1 MKHFIAIIIAIIAF
15 VYSSANASAADLV
28 MTKSYFQQEM
38 GGGGQVPIVSN
49 NIAEVVYFYDNNTVK
64 LRTGT
69 VWQLQSTDAYGNRYY
84 RFIRNEGM
92 SLPGYSYQA
101 LVISADYTRMQM
113 NYLFGFMG
121 RMCQM
126 YSAYQLLADG
136 ESGANDWM
144 NNKY

>member
-15 VYSSANASAADLV
+15 VYSPANASAADLV

-69 VWQLQSTDAYGNRYY
+69 VWQQQSTDAYGNR
-84 RFIRNEGM
+84 
-92 SLPGYSYQA
+92 
-101 LVISADYTRMQM
+101 
-113 NYLFGFMG
+113 
-121 RMCQM
+121 
-126 YSAYQLLADG
+126 
-136 ESGANDWM
+136 
-144 NNKY
+144 